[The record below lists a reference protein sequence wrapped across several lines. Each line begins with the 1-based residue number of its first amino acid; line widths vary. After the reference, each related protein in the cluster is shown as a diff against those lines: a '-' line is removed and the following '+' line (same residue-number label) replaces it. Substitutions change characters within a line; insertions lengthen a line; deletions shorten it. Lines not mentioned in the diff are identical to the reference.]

1 MIASQFR
8 QLRDFFRSL
17 DFRHSLLITG
27 GAFAA
32 LIVLAFAA
40 GLIFPAVPAQVLT
53 LFSQQMADAGVVSES
68 GSISVPALL
77 WNNLRAMVLS
87 VLYGFI
93 PFIYLPALSLGVNAL
108 LLGLFAAYFL
118 NNGISILA
126 YLGGILPHGIFELP
140 ALVIS
145 LACGIYLCSRSNQ
158 YVRKNTRG
166 IMAPTL
172 KNIVRVL
179 ALTVLPLLA
188 VAAAVEAYVTPA
200 VMQFFL

>member
-8 QLRDFFRSL
+8 QLRDFFRSQ
-17 DFRHSLLITG
+17 DFRHSLLVTG

-40 GLIFPAVPAQVLT
+40 GLIFPAVPAQVLA

-68 GSISVPALL
+68 GSVPALF

-118 NNGISILA
+118 NNGISMLA

-145 LACGIYLCSRSNQ
+145 LACGIYLCSRINQ